1 MDNKQALLANR
12 QANLRVNGFLRFLSI
27 VLLITPIIGC
37 LENDMSDLER
47 FVADTKKDVVGKPL
61 GPLPTVEPYEP
72 FYYEANSLKDPFAVS
87 FFVLDALTRQEPIV
101 DTGIRPDLDRDK
113 EELEKYALGSL
124 DLVGTFLDFQDG
136 GFWALIKAP
145 DGIVHRVRK
154 GNYLGENFGE
164 IYNINE
170 DKIEILEIVPDPQA
184 GGWKERDNFLSLAQ

>member
-1 MDNKQALLANR
+1 MYKKQAFPTNFKDWFFSRCFAVMLLTTLMA
-12 QANLRVNGFLRFLSI
+12 
-27 VLLITPIIGC
+27 GC
-37 LENDMSDLER
+37 LENDLSDLER
-47 FVADTKKDVVGKPL
+47 FVAETKRDVVGKPL
-61 GPLPTVEPYEP
+61 GPLPTIEPYEP
-72 FYYEANSLKDPFAVS
+72 FYYEASSLKDPFAVS

-101 DTGIRPDLDRDK
+101 DTGIRPDLDREK

-124 DLVGTFLDFQDG
+124 DMVGTFLDFEFEE
-136 GFWALIKAP
+136 FWALIKAP

-164 IYNINE
+164 IFNITE

>member
-1 MDNKQALLANR
+1 MYNKKSFLIDLKAW
-12 QANLRVNGFLRFLSI
+12 GFLRFLAVT
-27 VLLITPIIGC
+27 VLIAPVGGC
-37 LENDMSDLER
+37 LENDLSDLER
-47 FVADTKKDVVGKPL
+47 FVAETKQNVAGKPL
-61 GPLPTVEPYEP
+61 GPLPTVEPYKP
-72 FYYEANSLKDPFAVS
+72 FYYEANNLKDPFSVS

-113 EELEKYALGSL
+113 EELEKYSLGSL
-124 DLVGTFLDFQDG
+124 DMVGTFSDFDNEEI
-136 GFWALIKAP
+136 WALIKAP

-164 IYNINE
+164 IFNISE